1 MAVYGTGIN
10 TPPATLVNTL
20 SATTQKYIV
29 PTLGD
34 NIFKPSPAFWGL
46 TRAGKKFQ
54 AGEMVYPEINQEE
67 TTGGAY
73 YGDQLLNTAV
83 VDSVTPANQVWRH
96 YYQSVS
102 IPVTDVILNRGGS
115 GALDILK
122 VKFQVAS
129 GSFLQKLCRALW
141 GTAPQNTTLD
151 IDNLVAWIKTTD
163 NTIAGIDRT
172 SATWFQPAAN
182 VAGGSAALTSAVAET
197 AYQSVVYGY
206 DEPDLMLMD
215 NTRFGAFKQ
224 AFVGNARYADN
235 MQDKEAIQ
243 AGFRYHFLFNNCV
256 VVADRFAPAQEAYIL
271 NSKYIF
277 PVFHEADYFKV
288 DPFIKPS
295 NQRVIT
301 SSLYLTWQLMCNSP
315 RMNVCIT
322 PLA

>member
-34 NIFKPSPAFWGL
+34 NIFKPSPAFWGM
-46 TRAGKKFQ
+46 TRKGKKFS
-54 AGEMVYPEINQEE
+54 AAELVYPEINQEE

-96 YYQSVS
+96 YYQSLA
-102 IPVTDVILNRGGS
+102 IPLTDVILNRGGAGS
-115 GALDILK
+115 LDLLK
-122 VKFQVAS
+122 LKFQIAS

-141 GTAPQNTTLD
+141 HTSPQNTALD
-151 IDNLVAWIKTTD
+151 IDDIVSWVKTTN

-172 SATWFQPAAN
+172 SQTWFQPAAN
-182 VAGGSAALTSAVAET
+182 VAGGSAALSAATAEK
-197 AYQSVVYGY
+197 AYQTVVYGY

-215 NTRFGAFKQ
+215 NTRFGNFK
-224 AFVGNARYADN
+224 ATFLGNIRFGEN
-235 MQDKEAIQ
+235 IQDRDAVQ
-243 AGFRYHFLFNNCV
+243 NGFRYSFLYNNCV
-256 VVADRFAPAQEAYIL
+256 VLPDLFAPATEAYIL

-288 DPFIKPS
+288 DPFVKPS
-295 NQRVIT
+295 NQRVIV
-301 SSLYLTWQLMCNSP
+301 SNLYLTWQLTCNSP

-322 PLA
+322 ALT